1 MRLPRP
7 CVESMVCIPIMDP
20 VDDLPLLAA
29 LDALLSERHVT
40 RAARRLGITQSSMSH
55 HLARL
60 RQRFGDALLVRS
72 GRAMALTPRAEAMAG
87 PLREAL
93 GAVRRAVADADPFDP
108 ATTSRTF
115 TLATPDLLAPAL
127 PDLLAA
133 MSAAAPGAGLHALA
147 QPVDAAA
154 ALASGACELLLG
166 AAPASAPG
174 VVLKRLGAIHWC
186 VLARRGHPV
195 LAGRLTAAAWERY
208 PHVVV
213 RSGNASPNRVARAL
227 EGAGVKRRVGV
238 AVPGF
243 LAAPWVVA
251 RTDMLFTA
259 PRELVGEVA
268 RALDLVMLDPPV
280 ALPAIP
286 VAAMWHERVDGDAG
300 HRWLRGVV
308 VKALKARLAA
318 GEG

>member
-1 MRLPRP
+1 
-7 CVESMVCIPIMDP
+7 MVP

-60 RQRFGDALLVRS
+60 RLRFGDALLVRA

-93 GAVRRAVADADPFDP
+93 DAVRRAVADADPFDP

-133 MSAAAPGAGLHALA
+133 MNAAAPGAGLRALA
-147 QPVDAAA
+147 QPVDAPA

-186 VLARRGHPV
+186 VLARRGHPAF
-195 LAGRLTAAAWERY
+195 AGRLTVAAWERY

-259 PRELVGEVA
+259 PRELVGEVV

-308 VKALKARLAA
+308 VKALKARLAV

>member
-1 MRLPRP
+1 
-7 CVESMVCIPIMDP
+7 MVCIPIMAP

-72 GRAMALTPRAEAMAG
+72 GRAMTLTPRAEAMAA

-108 ATTSRTF
+108 ATTTRTF
-115 TLATPDLLAPAL
+115 SLATPDLLAPAL

-133 MSAAAPGAGLHALA
+133 MNAASPNAGLHALA
-147 QPVDAAA
+147 QPLDAPA

-166 AAPASAPG
+166 AALTSAPG
-174 VVLKRLGAIHWC
+174 VLQKRLGAIHWC

-195 LAGRLTAAAWERY
+195 LPGRLTAAAWGRY
-208 PHVVV
+208 PHVMV
-213 RSGNASPNRVARAL
+213 RSGNGSPNRVARAL
-227 EGAGVKRRVGV
+227 EEAGVKRRVGV
-238 AVPGF
+238 AVPSF

-280 ALPAIP
+280 ALPTIA
-286 VAAMWHERVDGDAG
+286 VAAMWHERMDGDAG

-308 VKALKARLAA
+308 VKTLKARLAA
-318 GEG
+318 GDQPSPAA

>member
-1 MRLPRP
+1 
-7 CVESMVCIPIMDP
+7 
-20 VDDLPLLAA
+20 
-29 LDALLSERHVT
+29 
-40 RAARRLGITQSSMSH
+40 
-55 HLARL
+55 
-60 RQRFGDALLVRS
+60 
-72 GRAMALTPRAEAMAG
+72 
-87 PLREAL
+87 
-93 GAVRRAVADADPFDP
+93 
-108 ATTSRTF
+108 
-115 TLATPDLLAPAL
+115 
-127 PDLLAA
+127 

-174 VVLKRLGAIHWC
+174 VVQKRLGAIHWC

-213 RSGNASPNRVARAL
+213 RSGDASPNRVARAL

-280 ALPAIP
+280 ALPAIL